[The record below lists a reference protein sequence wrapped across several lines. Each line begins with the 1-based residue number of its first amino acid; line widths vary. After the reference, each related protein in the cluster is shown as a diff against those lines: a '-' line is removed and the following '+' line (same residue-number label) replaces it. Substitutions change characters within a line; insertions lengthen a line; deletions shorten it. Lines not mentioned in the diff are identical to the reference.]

1 MDGQQCEGALQ
12 AGAGQLHCLGEV
24 PSGLV
29 VEDIA
34 QQRSGNLSVGLGNE
48 VVALV
53 QKLGLELGKV
63 LNDAVVHHGQL
74 AAIDHVRVRIQVGRA
89 TMGSPAG
96 MANAQHGVW
105 QRAGLNLSIQRS
117 DLTGLLAPANVPIG
131 VHCYAS
137 GVIAAVFQTAQTF

>member
-1 MDGQQCEGALQ
+1 M
-12 AGAGQLHCLGEV
+12 
-24 PSGLV
+24 
-29 VEDIA
+29 EDIS
-34 QQRSGNLSVGLGNE
+34 QQGGSDLGIGLGNE
-48 VVALV
+48 VIALV
-53 QKLGLELGKV
+53 QKLGLELRKV
-63 LNDAVVHHGQL
+63 LDDAVVYHCQL

-137 GVIAAVFQTAQTF
+137 GVIAAVFQTAQPFQNYVEGEVITATTSVTNISNNSTHGC